1 MAMTITPEIRIIVI
15 TMLALY
21 QSMSRPSSLVPVV
34 LLVVSA
40 AGFSASLEDSE
51 TRGHRVGLGDHR
63 DQYELETYT
72 TQSEA
77 ILPLG
82 SGIGVEGSQ
91 RTEVYDREGAWLGL
105 PGPALT
111 LDPKEVA
118 LGRDLFFDRR
128 LSANS
133 TLSCGM
139 CHIPEQGFTQQELA
153 TPVGHEG
160 RSVRRNAPS
169 LYNVAFRS
177 RLFLDGREE
186 SLVAQVWSPLLAEN
200 EMANT
205 SKKAVLGRINGLDDY
220 GQRFA
225 LLYADGITEETLGE
239 AIAAYQRS
247 LTAAN
252 SRFDRWFFSGQK
264 MAQTQYC
271 DTDDC
276 RPRDAPAS
284 ADVVPFKDLA
294 VTGFEI
300 FRRVG
305 CSSCHT
311 LNQTYALFSD
321 GHFHNTG
328 TGFLRASRA
337 LQPSSVQLAPGVFVA
352 PTVSV
357 EVEPLADAG
366 REEITSHA
374 EDKWRYRTPSLR
386 NVGVTSPY
394 MHDGSIPTLREVVAF
409 YNEGGGGD
417 PNQDPRVRPLGLTD
431 QEQEALVA
439 FLESLTSP
447 SIDRLVRE
455 ARSTPIRDQNYR

>member
-1 MAMTITPEIRIIVI
+1 MTIPPEIRIIVGA
-15 TMLALY
+15 MLALY
-21 QSMSRPSSLVPVV
+21 QSMSRPSSLMPVV

-40 AGFSASLEDSE
+40 AGFSASLEDVE
-51 TRGHRVGLGDHR
+51 TKGHRVWLGDHR

-77 ILPLG
+77 ILPIG
-82 SGIGVEGSQ
+82 SGTGVEGSH
-91 RTEVYDREGAWLGL
+91 RAEIYDREAAWLGL
-105 PGPALT
+105 PVPALS
-111 LDPKEVA
+111 LNPEEVA

-128 LSANS
+128 LSANG

-169 LYNVAFRS
+169 LYNVVFRS
-177 RLFLDGREE
+177 MLFLDGREE

-205 SKKAVLGRINGLDDY
+205 SKEAVLGRINGLDDY
-220 GQRFA
+220 DQRFS
-225 LLYADGITEETLGE
+225 LLYAEGITEETLGK
-239 AIAAYQRS
+239 ALAAYQRS
-247 LTAAN
+247 LIAAD
-252 SRFDRWFFSGQK
+252 SRFDRWFFGKQN
-264 MAQTQYC
+264 MVQTEYC
-271 DTDDC
+271 DTDAC
-276 RPRDAPAS
+276 GLGVAAVS
-284 ADVVPFKDLA
+284 ADQIPLEDLA
-294 VTGFEI
+294 ITGFEI
-300 FRRVG
+300 FQRVG

-311 LNQTYALFSD
+311 LNQTHALFSD

-328 TGFLRASRA
+328 TGFLRAYRA
-337 LQPSSVQLAPGVFVA
+337 LQPSTVQLAPGVFVA

-357 EVEPLADAG
+357 EVERLADAG
-366 REEITSHA
+366 REEITSRA

-394 MHDGSIPTLREVVAF
+394 MHDGSIPTLRDVVAF

-417 PNQDPRVRPLGLTD
+417 PDQDVRVRPLGLTD

-439 FLESLTSP
+439 FLESLTST
-447 SIDRLVRE
+447 SIDRLVSE